1 MPTNSPVQQSDIDEG
16 GESAVPTPERVT
28 ERGAFTLPERAWA
41 VAKRRAAVIV
51 PLADSDVVSS
61 QAARVAGEE
70 LGCSE
75 RTVYALVLRYRRSG
89 GLLDSLAPR
98 PSSGGRGKA
107 RLPRAAE
114 RIIAAAI
121 QDEYLTRQKKRIEA
135 VVRAVHERS
144 RAAGITPPAAN
155 TIRHRVRA
163 VAAEHAARRREGA
176 TSAAARR
183 LSSHG

>member
-135 VVRAVHERS
+135 ANFLYVPCSLRTTAVLWAACHGSVSPRIDLVS
-144 RAAGITPPAAN
+144 RT
-155 TIRHRVRA
+155 
-163 VAAEHAARRREGA
+163 
-176 TSAAARR
+176 
-183 LSSHG
+183 L

>member
-1 MPTNSPVQQSDIDEG
+1 MSTSSPVLQSDIDEG
-16 GESAVPTPERVT
+16 GESAVPKPERVPERVP
-28 ERGAFTLPERAWA
+28 ERGVFTLPEHAWA

-51 PLADSDVVSS
+51 PLADSEVVSS

-89 GLLDSLAPR
+89 GLLDSLASR

-114 RIIAAAI
+114 QIW
-121 QDEYLTRQKKRIEA
+121 
-135 VVRAVHERS
+135 
-144 RAAGITPPAAN
+144 
-155 TIRHRVRA
+155 
-163 VAAEHAARRREGA
+163 
-176 TSAAARR
+176 
-183 LSSHG
+183 